1 MLSRYWAMTASK
13 PGNQIGGLT
22 MDVAFDRLRRH
33 ARSHNLLLVDV
44 ARGIVTERGFAREV
58 LSIKVR

>member
-1 MLSRYWAMTASK
+1 MTASK
-13 PGNQIGGLT
+13 PGTQIGGLT

-58 LSIKVR
+58 LSVKVR

>member
-1 MLSRYWAMTASK
+1 MTASK